1 MKKLLILILLGFLFI
16 MCDRNDK
23 DKIPQN
29 EGYIVG
35 FDPCSYQ
42 HNYKLGY
49 AIITTNLKDTLM
61 TYNLPDS
68 IFIFPPEYFYNYFN
82 SGYFPSKARYE
93 FKIKFTYTI
102 ANKDQ
107 QVYNLCTTDINAA
120 DFINSVQVIMT
131 SVTKY

>member
-1 MKKLLILILLGFLFI
+1 MRLNILFFSLLFI
-16 MCDRNDK
+16 MCSRHENDNPYK
-23 DKIPQN
+23 D
-29 EGYIVG
+29 GYIVG
-35 FDPCSYQ
+35 FEQCSYQ

-49 AIITTNLKDTLM
+49 AIITTDLRDTLM

-68 IFIFPPEYFYNYFN
+68 IFIFPPEYFYNYIN
-82 SGYFPSKARYE
+82 SGYFPSKARYD

-107 QVYNLCTTDINAA
+107 QVYNLCTTDINSA
-120 DFINSVQVIMT
+120 DFNNSVQVIMT